1 MSWVEYDYRDPAAL
15 ETALAENLRA
25 VASEAL
31 AARGRAVLA
40 LAGGTTPLPI
50 YRRLATAMLD
60 WRAVTVLPTDE
71 RCVPATHPAC
81 NASALRAAF
90 AVAPGIGVLPLTGA
104 DGDPDTALPFAL
116 QQLAP
121 LPEFDAVLLGMG
133 NDAHTA
139 SLFPG
144 ASQLG
149 AALAPDAA
157 DALRIDPQPLPPEAP
172 FPRITLSAARLS
184 RARVMHLA
192 ILGEDKRAALRRA
205 QESHDALAT
214 PLAALLHDEAI
225 RLHIHW
231 SPR

>member
-1 MSWVEYDYRDPAAL
+1 MSWVEYDYPEPAAL
-15 ETALAENLRA
+15 ESALAENLRA
-25 VASEAL
+25 VLSEAL

-60 WRAVTVLPTDE
+60 WRGVTVLPTDE

-90 AVAPGIGVLPLTGA
+90 AAAPGIEVLPLTRA
-104 DGDPDTALPFAL
+104 DGDPDTALTFAL

-121 LPEFDAVLLGMG
+121 VPEFDAVLLGMG

-144 ASQLG
+144 APQLR
-149 AALAPDAA
+149 AALAPEAP
-157 DALRIDPQPLPPEAP
+157 DALRVDPQPLPPEAP

-192 ILGEDKRAALRRA
+192 ILGEDKRTALRLA
-205 QESHDALAT
+205 QDSND
-214 PLAALLHDEAI
+214 PLAAPLASLLHDEAV